1 MTTGAQEPELQG
13 GGAADGG
20 VWRGASAPP
29 RSSPSLYRWALSY
42 LWPYR
47 GATAALLGISV
58 LEVVL
63 GLLRPWPL
71 KLLVDNV
78 LLKSEHAL
86 PMFPSLTGEFALAI
100 GCGAYFAVQAISEL
114 MSGGHTQLQ
123 VTLGQRLVT
132 DLRQQMFS
140 HLQSLSLR
148 FHLRRGTGDTI
159 YHIENDAYCVES
171 LTLSGLLPLVT
182 AVTTLLSMFVVLWT
196 MNWELALMSL
206 AVLPALYLVN
216 RSFMERMVTRSEQL
230 KEIESRGISFVQEV
244 FSAIRVV
251 KAFGREEHES
261 DRYRLQGERV
271 VAAKTRLSWQESFYG
286 ASINLVTSAGT
297 ALILY
302 LGGREVLGGA
312 MSVGDLLVAMA
323 YLSSVFEPLSSMSRT
338 FGKLQGSIASAR
350 RVLRTLDNQPEI
362 RDRPG
367 AVPTPALSGRVE
379 FRDVGFGY
387 EAERS
392 VLEHISFSAEPG
404 QTIAVVGL
412 TGAGKTTLVSLITRF
427 YDVSSGEIRIDGR
440 DLREYTVRS
449 LRKQIALVLQDPLLM
464 SGTIAENIRYGRLDA
479 SDADVRAAAEAA
491 YAHDFIQRL
500 AQGYETRLGDD
511 GVQLSGG
518 ERQRVSIARALLRD
532 SPILILDEPTSS
544 LDARAEAHI
553 FDALRR
559 LMVGRT
565 TFVIAH
571 RLSTVRH
578 ADRILVLDGGR
589 VVGFG
594 SHEDNLKDVPLYREL
609 CERLAV

>member
-1 MTTGAQEPELQG
+1 MTVGAQEPELQG
-13 GGAADGG
+13 GPTG
-20 VWRGASAPP
+20 VWSGASAPP
-29 RSSPSLYRWALSY
+29 RASLPLYRWALSY

-47 GATAALLGISV
+47 GATIALVLISV
-58 LEVVL
+58 LEVSL

-78 LLKSEHAL
+78 LLRSEHAL
-86 PMFPSLTGEFALAI
+86 PLFPALTGEVALAI
-100 GCGAYFAVQAISEL
+100 GCFAYFALHSTSEL

-171 LTLSGLLPLVT
+171 LTLSGLLPLIT
-182 AVTTLLSMFVVLWT
+182 SVTTLLAMFVVLWT
-196 MNWELALMSL
+196 MNWQLALMSL

-216 RSFMERMVTRSEQL
+216 RSFMERMITRSEQL

-251 KAFGREEHES
+251 KAFGREEHEA
-261 DRYRLQGERV
+261 DRYRIQGERV
-271 VAAKTRLSWQESFYG
+271 VAAKKRLSWQESFYG
-286 ASINLVTSAGT
+286 ASINLITSAGT
-297 ALILY
+297 ALVLY
-302 LGGREVLGGA
+302 LGGRQVLGGE
-312 MSVGDLLVAMA
+312 MTVGDLLVAMA
-323 YLSSVFEPLSSMSRT
+323 YLASVFEPLSSVSRT

-367 AVPTPALSGRVE
+367 AVAAPALAGRVE
-379 FRDVGFGY
+379 FEDVGFGY
-387 EAERS
+387 EAERN
-392 VLEHISFSAEPG
+392 VLEHISFTAEPG

-427 YDVSSGEIRIDGR
+427 YDVSSGQIRIDGR
-440 DLREYTVRS
+440 DLRDYTVRS
-449 LRKQIALVLQDPLLM
+449 LRAQVALVLQDPLLM

-479 SDADVRAAAEAA
+479 NDDEVQAAATAA
-491 YAHDFIQRL
+491 YAHDFIMRL
-500 AQGYETRLGDD
+500 PRGYETRLGDD

-518 ERQRVSIARALLRD
+518 ERQRVSIARALLRAA
-532 SPILILDEPTSS
+532 PILILDEPTSS

-553 FDALRR
+553 FDALRG
-559 LMVGRT
+559 LMMGRT

-594 SHEDNLKDVPLYREL
+594 RHEDNLKDVPLYREL